1 MDTSDHLFKSP
12 KRKRTS
18 EPNEYS
24 PIVSPTLTRIA
35 TNLQEF
41 PFLGNNSANE
51 PVDRTRDG
59 SPRTCVAVQLHALD
73 LRQRAMAD
81 VGHTSKRLAPMRIEN
96 GNQPAGYQH
105 PGAHV
110 QDIHFGPSTP
120 PQANDNTKPSTTS
133 TFQPPNAAF
142 TFKAGETSS
151 VNVGQSQMHRR
162 SPPLD
167 GNPEDNPMTWHQ
179 SEIIGH
185 DPNDPNDDG
194 YGLNGIGYKPTPAQ
208 AWARSQRRKQ
218 QLAEYKSREA
228 KEARQRRSE
237 RRRMESRDVS
247 PDDRADHARRK
258 AVRVHFEDV

>member
-1 MDTSDHLFKSP
+1 M
-12 KRKRTS
+12 
-18 EPNEYS
+18 
-24 PIVSPTLTRIA
+24 
-35 TNLQEF
+35 
-41 PFLGNNSANE
+41 
-51 PVDRTRDG
+51 
-59 SPRTCVAVQLHALD
+59 
-73 LRQRAMAD
+73 
-81 VGHTSKRLAPMRIEN
+81 
-96 GNQPAGYQH
+96 
-105 PGAHV
+105 

-120 PQANDNTKPSTTS
+120 PLANDNTKPSATI
-133 TFQPPNAAF
+133 TFQPPDAAF
-142 TFKAGETSS
+142 TFEAGEISS

-237 RRRMESRDVS
+237 RRRMESRNAS
-247 PDDRADHARRK
+247 PDDDAGHARRK
-258 AVRVHFEDV
+258 TVRVHFEDV

>member
-1 MDTSDHLFKSP
+1 MDTPNHLFRSP
-12 KRKRTS
+12 KRKRTTES
-18 EPNEYS
+18 NEYS
-24 PIVSPTLTRIA
+24 PIVSPTLTHTA

-41 PFLGNNSANE
+41 PFVGNNPVSE
-51 PVDRTRDG
+51 LVDRTRDG

-73 LRQRAMAD
+73 LQQRAMAD
-81 VGHTSKRLAPMRIEN
+81 VGHTSKRLAPMRTEN
-96 GNQPAGYQH
+96 GNQPAGYQY

-110 QDIHFGPSTP
+110 QNIHFGPSTP
-120 PQANDNTKPSTTS
+120 PQANGNTKPSTTNAS
-133 TFQPPNAAF
+133 QSPNAAF
-142 TFKAGETSS
+142 TFEAGEIPS
-151 VNVGQSQMHRR
+151 VSVGQSQMHRR

-228 KEARQRRSE
+228 KEARQGRSE
-237 RRRMESRDVS
+237 RRRLEGRDAS
-247 PDDRADHARRK
+247 SDDDTGHARRK